1 MLILPCYFCSDLV
14 DEDSSSTSGKST
26 STSPKAANEDTDSYL
41 SSSPW
46 IKPECDDVL
55 HDYEPPSADS
65 TQSGAGPVV
74 SCRPSVTITLP
85 IYPPPEKAMQ
95 PPRVPTSTF
104 GAFPIDKV
112 SIAPVASL
120 QIVSVSNLPALR
132 NTFSPTSPPPSTSNC
147 SNSLVRISCTTPT
160 TVVPDLPNSS
170 SGSPS
175 VPPSEGFTVTPVE
188 ELQAETSRFTFPF
201 GFLDDLLP
209 ENDPTRSAYIHY
221 KCTRLRYPLSLA
233 VAMSKLSDLSKL
245 ATVPIELPNP
255 SGAPARRKSFSKC
268 RRPDHGFLEID
279 SSHFSLN
286 SSCPGFSSEANPPT
300 PPTSNHPRT
309 KAQLRSLRR
318 SDRHPETPKERS
330 PTPVSP
336 VLRTTVAATCY
347 TSRISAGRRSTIPR
361 QRRRSTGNMPSSNP
375 LGYHHDKIDAF
386 AAQNKPN
393 IALLVVAFVR
403 HYRPIRNHM
412 GTSSRL
418 PLLGT
423 LALNEVF
430 VTGFC
435 CYLNTNFRTVI
446 FVLACRFFPVSADS
460 LPPCLIR
467 SGRRPQQQPPVIV
480 IEDDDS
486 PEVPASPCA
495 PDSPMRSLNLCQ
507 NKSSFDRDFMSTL
520 PVTISKQCLSGL
532 SILSSQQLYEVPGSR
547 VPYWISLKF
556 PGDSRP
562 RPTNYLLLGDVAR
575 IVCLLM
581 ADPSNASCLEPVLK
595 HCCRTCHRV
604 LVKHLKLRIPSAYV
618 NVSALVQQKYPLG
631 LPTGQ
636 PIYSLPV
643 IPWPSNYPYTAAL
656 GLAWKKLPFGK
667 GWADAVSDS
676 LLMKTATLIMQ
687 TEPSRLGL
695 GCTDNGTKTSV
706 TMSSNPLSAIS
717 LPTAPKPKS
726 KNGINDPPRPSP
738 HLPLSIQRRFLL
750 RDCLPQRQY
759 QGLEQIA
766 KCLKSI
772 TRRMFVDTKSTFEW
786 RPLGKPRG
794 PSVDILNTNLFTCLF
809 DVHSTL
815 SVCLRCLRDSYA
827 SLISAGSCLT
837 ARLKL
842 SELLDTD
849 VDQLRIERGRARL
862 FPSETVAR
870 HNIVRILCE
879 EIHPQLFNLVE
890 QVNRTHLILRQLCNE
905 VNLLGPFVPTQTRCS
920 SQTYSATA
928 RALILEALGGQVPE
942 SVILTDGWADFMH
955 LIQEIY
961 DFLCDIVGSFTY
973 QLSTKLLEFKSGLS
987 MTARSISLSWIPA
1000 FGRTQKS
1007 IDARASEDLKFLAVS
1022 LQKQYDVLEAW
1033 LRAQHNVILPEIGN
1047 RLLGLFHKL
1056 FKVKDGIANSQD
1068 WVLPNVR
1075 LFVPY
1080 GSKNPSEFNS
1090 IKDLGTP
1097 FVELPSWPPTVDGL
1111 SEQSVSQN
1119 PPVTTTS
1126 PGLLTLLLTPAS
1138 SAEPD
1143 NFRKVHSFRTICTT
1157 GSTPPGLVASVSSH
1171 CSPLSA
1177 ESHVVCSST
1186 SAKRICI
1193 DLSQNPEEDST
1204 IINSCHTSVD
1214 DIDFV
1219 ECTGTSTIDRRRL
1232 GQLKRKIKIS
1242 HAATNDSNA
1251 TQRTVSEGSDSE
1263 ASANECAL
1271 DGSSTDH
1278 DDGIQ
1283 SVQRSPEAVE
1293 TSKVQQNPLSS
1304 GDGIAVTE
1312 QTISL
1317 PTSVSS
1323 CVCENNSLEQRDSCG
1338 TQQDLA
1344 MASADKHSFLSVDTM
1359 LVSTTASPI
1368 SAPLVYAGFSGS
1380 EPYSAVHSAPV
1391 FPESWTKSPGSLG
1404 KPSISSAVDP
1414 SSHLM
1419 RQSSTNASLDIEQVA
1434 ANLDR
1439 LVPWLEQK
1447 TSSTH
1452 VPGPIT
1458 AAVLSQSSSSLSH
1471 GCDLAIDLT
1480 SDD

>member
-1 MLILPCYFCSDLV
+1 MAADAHVPRRNIFEAFLTLIKADKV
-14 DEDSSSTSGKST
+14 EEDSFSTSGKST
-26 STSPKAANEDTDSYL
+26 SASPKAANADTDSYL

-55 HDYEPPSADS
+55 YDCEPSSINS
-65 TQSGAGPVV
+65 TQSGGGPMA
-74 SCRPSVTITLP
+74 SSRPSATISLP
-85 IYPPPEKAMQ
+85 SYPSLEQAMQ
-95 PPRVPTSTF
+95 PPRVRTPTF
-104 GAFPIDKV
+104 EAFPIDQV
-112 SIAPVASL
+112 PIAPVASL
-120 QIVSVSNLPALR
+120 QIVSVSNLPTSSNA
-132 NTFSPTSPPPSTSNC
+132 FSLTSPPPSTSNC

-160 TVVPDLPNSS
+160 AVVPELHNTS
-170 SGSPS
+170 SGSLSAPAS
-175 VPPSEGFTVTPVE
+175 GGFTVTPVE
-188 ELQAETSRFTFPF
+188 ELQAEASRFTFPF

-245 ATVPIELPNP
+245 ATVPIELPDP
-255 SGAPARRKSFSKC
+255 SGTPARRKSFSKC
-268 RRPDHGFLEID
+268 RRPDQGFLEID

-286 SSCPGFSSEANPPT
+286 SCCPAFSSEANPPA
-300 PPTSNHPRT
+300 PPTSNRPRT

-318 SDRHPETPKERS
+318 SDCHPETPNERS
-330 PTPVSP
+330 PMPVSP
-336 VLRTTVAATCY
+336 DLCTTVAATCY
-347 TSRISAGRRSTIPR
+347 TSRTSAGRRTTISR
-361 QRRRSTGNMPSSNP
+361 QRRRSTGNMLSSNS
-375 LGYHHDKIDAF
+375 LDYHHDKSEDS
-386 AAQNKPN
+386 NVSPN
-393 IALLVVAFVR
+393 
-403 HYRPIRNHM
+403 
-412 GTSSRL
+412 
-418 PLLGT
+418 
-423 LALNEVF
+423 
-430 VTGFC
+430 
-435 CYLNTNFRTVI
+435 
-446 FVLACRFFPVSADS
+446 S

-480 IEDDDS
+480 IEDDDT
-486 PEVPASPCA
+486 PEVPAASCD

-507 NKSSFDRDFMSTL
+507 NKSSFDRDFTSTL
-520 PVTISKQCLSGL
+520 PVTISKQCLPGV
-532 SILSSQQLYEVPGSR
+532 SILSSQQLYQVPGSR
-547 VPYWISLKF
+547 VPHWICLKF
-556 PGDSRP
+556 PGDFRP

-575 IVCLLM
+575 IICLLM
-581 ADPSNASCLEPVLK
+581 SDPINASCLEPVLK

-604 LVKHLKLRIPSAYV
+604 SVKHLKLRIPSSYV

-643 IPWPSNYPYTAAL
+643 VPWPSNHPYTAVL
-656 GLAWKKLPFGK
+656 GLAWKKLPSGK
-667 GWADAVSDS
+667 GWVDAVSDS

-687 TEPSRLGL
+687 TEPSRIGP
-695 GCTDNGTKTSV
+695 GCIDNGTKT
-706 TMSSNPLSAIS
+706 TITISSNPISAIS

-726 KNGINDPPRPSP
+726 KNRTNDPRRLSP

-750 RDCLPQRQY
+750 RDCLPERQY

-766 KCLKSI
+766 RCLKSI
-772 TRRMFVDTKSTFEW
+772 TRHMFVDTKSTFEW
-786 RPLGKPRG
+786 RPPGKPRG

-890 QVNRTHLILRQLCNE
+890 QVNRAHLILRQLCNE

-920 SQTYSATA
+920 SHTYSATA
-928 RALILEALGGQVPE
+928 RVLILEALGGQVPE
-942 SVILTDGWADFMH
+942 TLILTVGWADFMH

-1000 FGRTQKS
+1000 FGRTQKL
-1007 IDARASEDLKFLAVS
+1007 IDVRASEDLKFLAVS

-1033 LRAQHNVILPEIGN
+1033 LRAQHNVILPEIGS

-1056 FKVKDGIANSQD
+1056 FKAKDGITNSED
-1068 WVLPNVR
+1068 WVLPKVR

-1097 FVELPSWPPTVDGL
+1097 FVELPSWPPIVDGL
-1111 SEQSVSQN
+1111 SEQSAAQN
-1119 PPVTTTS
+1119 PSVPMTS
-1126 PGLLTLLLTPAS
+1126 PGLLKLLLTPAS
-1138 SAEPD
+1138 SSEPD
-1143 NFRKVHSFRTICTT
+1143 NSRKVRSFPTVCTT
-1157 GSTPPGLVASVSSH
+1157 GSTPPGLLASASSR

-1193 DLSQNPEEDST
+1193 DLSQNPEEDLT
-1204 IINSCHTSVD
+1204 IINSCHTNVD
-1214 DIDFV
+1214 DTDFV
-1219 ECTGTSTIDRRRL
+1219 ECIGTSTLDRRRL

-1242 HAATNDSNA
+1242 HAATNESNA
-1251 TQRTVSEGSDSE
+1251 TQLTVSEVSDSE
-1263 ASANECAL
+1263 TSTNECAL
-1271 DGSSTDH
+1271 DGSATNY
-1278 DDGIQ
+1278 DD
-1283 SVQRSPEAVE
+1283 SVPSAQRLHEVVE
-1293 TSKVQQNPLSS
+1293 TSKVQQNTQSG
-1304 GDGIAVTE
+1304 GDGIAVAE
-1312 QTISL
+1312 QPISL
-1317 PTSVSS
+1317 STPISS
-1323 CVCENNSLEQRDSCG
+1323 CVCANNSLGQRDLCG
-1338 TQQDLA
+1338 TQHDLA
-1344 MASADKHSFLSVDTM
+1344 AASTDKHLSLSIDTT
-1359 LVSTTASPI
+1359 LVNTTASPI
-1368 SAPLVYAGFSGS
+1368 STPLVYAGSNGS

-1391 FPESWTKSPGSLG
+1391 FSESLTQSPGLLDKS
-1404 KPSISSAVDP
+1404 SISSAVDP
-1414 SSHLM
+1414 SSQLM
-1419 RQSSTNASLDIEQVA
+1419 RQASTNGSLDIEQVA

-1458 AAVLSQSSSSLSH
+1458 AAVLSQSSSWLSQ
-1471 GCDLAIDLT
+1471 GCGLAIDLT